1 MKMSIP
7 LTPLQK
13 TSATA
18 ADEGTIDNE
27 EESNIG
33 PLNKR
38 KRKSTLQNEENTK
51 DKSALK
57 ALSVN

>member
-1 MKMSIP
+1 MSIP

-13 TSATA
+13 TSVTVV
-18 ADEGTIDNE
+18 DEGTINND

-38 KRKSTLQNEENTK
+38 KRKSTLQNEENSK
-51 DKSALK
+51 EKSALK